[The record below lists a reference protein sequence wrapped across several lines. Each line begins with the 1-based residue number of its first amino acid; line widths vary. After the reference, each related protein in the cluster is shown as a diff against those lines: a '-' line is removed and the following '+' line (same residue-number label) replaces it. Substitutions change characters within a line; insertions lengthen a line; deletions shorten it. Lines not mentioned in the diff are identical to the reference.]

1 MEPAPA
7 HQPRPLVIDPT
18 KCRYEIPNKRR
29 QCSRQP
35 TRSTAFC
42 GNHAHLPHGPGST
55 PSERGPGTAVPLE
68 GRGSG
73 QGQECA
79 DARGDRRRIP
89 CPIDPAHTVSRRATR
104 DSCHT
109 RHTSLPHVPPM
120 DHISPTLSPHL
131 RDHRS
136 SSLAPPL
143 RRPPSWSRDLPW
155 YSRTRFPGLPSVAAA
170 WKKGPTISFL
180 FFIGA

>member
-1 MEPAPA
+1 MTHLWHVLRVAPYRRHSPITGIQWPRGAMEPAPA
-7 HQPRPLVIDPT
+7 HQPRPLVINPT

-35 TRSTAFC
+35 TRGTAFC
-42 GNHAHLPHGPGST
+42 GNHAHLLHSPSST
-55 PSERGPGTAVPLE
+55 PSARGPGTAVPLE

-120 DHISPTLSPHL
+120 DHISPNLSPHL

-136 SSLAPPL
+136 SSLAPPSS
-143 RRPPSWSRDLPW
+143 PS
-155 YSRTRFPGLPSVAAA
+155 SVVV
-170 WKKGPTISFL
+170 P
-180 FFIGA
+180 